1 MNKLVINNRFT
12 MNAIGL
18 LQVIY
23 AALFISNG
31 IGMINDFNVY
41 LGFAIYSLLSLI
53 CLALSLWLLLPF
65 SKCDH
70 ALKYLL
76 FFISIQQM
84 LFTAWIYLLT
94 TCGDPAPIQLW

>member
-65 SKCDH
+65 SKCVTH
-70 ALKYLL
+70 
-76 FFISIQQM
+76 
-84 LFTAWIYLLT
+84 
-94 TCGDPAPIQLW
+94 